1 MLEAAGRNRNAL
13 AATPGEGWAL
23 HRMTP
28 ASRLNGANGIR
39 TGADGRIYVAQV
51 AGSKVSAV
59 DVDTGL
65 IETISPNGGGIVGPD
80 DLAFDEAG
88 NLYCTEITEGR
99 VSMMTPG
106 GEYRV
111 IHGDMPVANPITYHQ
126 GRLIA
131 GELRLGGRIME
142 LDRDGGAP
150 RVIYEGVPMAN
161 AFEVGPDGKLYF
173 PAQGANEIWRIGLD
187 GGEPEVV
194 AKDLGVPDS
203 VKFHPDGYIVSTQVY
218 SGQVL
223 KIDPRTGAKSVLADI
238 GPGLDNVAFV
248 KGRTFVSHING
259 SITEIVE
266 AGRTKP
272 LVEKGLQWPL
282 GLAVDEAGHVLVAD
296 GGFSYLLRPGEA
308 LQLAGMLFSPGF
320 PGWIRDVAC
329 SGPDEWIVTT
339 ANGDVARWR
348 PASGESA
355 VLASGYAR
363 LMGVAVGPN
372 GHAVFAE
379 FDTGKVFAIE
389 GRAKGGGAGSGTAA
403 ELASGLDRP
412 MGVAVAGDGTV
423 FVAESCAGRVVKL
436 VGGRRETV
444 LDGLARPEGI
454 AIAGGTLF
462 VADPGANAV
471 IASDLAGGARET
483 VASGLPIG
491 GAAGAQMAQL
501 GGVGD
506 MCGPMNT
513 FNGIAAAP
521 DGTIYLSADAEGSV
535 LALRRL

>member
-1 MLEAAGRNRNAL
+1 MLQAAGRNSNAI
-13 AATPGEGWAL
+13 AATPGEGWAI

-28 ASRLNGANGIR
+28 ASRLASANGIR

-51 AGSKVSAV
+51 AGSMVSAI
-59 DVDTGL
+59 DVDTGV
-65 IETISPNGGGIVGPD
+65 IETISPNGAGIVGPD

-88 NLYCTEITEGR
+88 NLYCTEITMGR
-99 VSMMTPG
+99 VSMMTPK

-111 IHGDMPVANPITYHQ
+111 VHGDMPVANPITYHQ

-150 RVIYEGVPMAN
+150 RVIYEGVPMVN

-203 VKFHPDGYIVSTQVY
+203 VKFHPDGSIISTQVY

-223 KIDPRTGAKSVLADI
+223 KIDPRTGDKTLLADI

-248 KGRTFVSHING
+248 NGRTFVSHING

-266 AGRTKP
+266 PGKTRP

-282 GLAVDEAGHVLVAD
+282 GIAVDEHGHVLVAD
-296 GGFSYLLRPGEA
+296 GGFCYLLRAGEH

-320 PGWIRDVAC
+320 PGWVRDAVA
-329 SGPDEWIVTT
+329 SGADEWIVTT
-339 ANGDVARWR
+339 ANGDVARWN
-348 PASGESA
+348 PAAATSE
-355 VLASGYAR
+355 VLASGHDR
-363 LMGVAVGPN
+363 LMGVSVGAN
-372 GHAVFAE
+372 GNAVFAE
-379 FDTGKVFAIE
+379 FGTGKVFAVE
-389 GRAKGGGAGSGTAA
+389 GGSAV

-423 FVAESCAGRVVKL
+423 YVAESGAGRVVKL
-436 VGGRRETV
+436 VGGRKEVV
-444 LDGLARPEGI
+444 LDGLVRPEGL
-454 AIAGGTLF
+454 AIAGGTLY
-462 VADPGANAV
+462 VADPGGNAV
-471 IASDLAGGARET
+471 VASDLSGGARET
-483 VASGLPIG
+483 LASGLPIG
-491 GAAGAQMAQL
+491 GPGGAQPIQL

-513 FNGIAAAP
+513 FNGIAVAP
-521 DGTIYLSADAEGSV
+521 DGTVYLSADAEGSV
-535 LALRRL
+535 LALRRI

>member
-1 MLEAAGRNRNAL
+1 MLEAAGRNANAIT
-13 AATPGEGWAL
+13 ATPGEGWGL

-59 DVDTGL
+59 DVNTGA
-65 IETISPNGGGIVGPD
+65 IETISPNGGGIIGPD

-99 VSMMTPG
+99 VSMMTPS
-106 GEYRV
+106 GEYKV
-111 IHGDMPVANPITYHQ
+111 IHGDVPVANPITYHQ
-126 GRLIA
+126 NRLIA
-131 GELRLGGRIME
+131 GELRMGGRILE
-142 LDRDGGAP
+142 LDRNGGAP
-150 RVIYEGVPMAN
+150 RVIFEGVPMAN

-173 PAQGANEIWRIGLD
+173 PAQGANEIWRISLD

-194 AKDLGVPDS
+194 ARDLGVPDS

-223 KIDPRTGAKSVLADI
+223 KIDPRTGDKSVLADI

-248 KGRTFVSHING
+248 DGRTFVSHING
-259 SITEIVE
+259 SITEITGSGQTR
-266 AGRTKP
+266 A

-282 GLAVDEAGHVLVAD
+282 GLAVDSNGHVLVAD
-296 GGFSYLLRPGEA
+296 GGFTYLLRPGEP

-320 PGWIRDVAC
+320 PGWVRDVAA

-339 ANGDVARWR
+339 ANGDVARWK
-348 PASGESA
+348 PAATEMEVLSSGHD
-355 VLASGYAR
+355 R
-363 LMGVAVGPN
+363 LMGIAMSEKGI
-372 GHAVFAE
+372 VFAE
-379 FDTGKVFAIE
+379 FGTGKVHVIE
-389 GRAKGGGAGSGTAA
+389 GAGVS
-403 ELASGLDRP
+403 ELAAGLDRP
-412 MGVAVAGDGTV
+412 MGVATAADGTV
-423 FVAESCAGRVVKL
+423 FVAESGAGRVVKL
-436 VGGRRETV
+436 VGSRAETV
-444 LDGLARPEGI
+444 LDGLARPEGL

-462 VADPGANAV
+462 VVDPGANALV
-471 IASDLAGGARET
+471 ACDLSGGTRET
-483 VASGLPIG
+483 VASDLPIG
-491 GAAGAQMAQL
+491 GPQGTQLVQL

-513 FNGIAAAP
+513 FCGVAVAP
-521 DGTIYLSADAEGSV
+521 DGTVYLSADAEGSV
-535 LALRRL
+535 IALRRL